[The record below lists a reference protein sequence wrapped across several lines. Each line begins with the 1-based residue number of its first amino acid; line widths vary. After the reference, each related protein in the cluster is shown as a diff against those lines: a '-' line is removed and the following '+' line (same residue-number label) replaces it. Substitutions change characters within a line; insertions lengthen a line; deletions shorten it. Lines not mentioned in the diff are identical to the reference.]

1 MNQRSIT
8 DERYEIVLP
17 CIKVQQPLG
26 VFFVASIDAKILREI
41 TFSDIRK
48 MTGER
53 EVDNY
58 LGIQR
63 EVDKNRVKELK
74 RYVNTI
80 DACFPTSVILAVS
93 GECAEFD
100 EAKNTLTLRS
110 QHDENDDPIIG
121 RMEIAKVLDG
131 QHRIEGLGGLEG
143 GVFQVNVSI
152 FVDMDI
158 ADQAYL
164 FSVVNLAQ
172 TKVKKSLVYD
182 LFEYSRARS
191 PQKSAHNIAVALD
204 QLQES
209 PFSRRIK
216 RLGSA
221 TPGRSGET
229 LTQAAFVESLLEFIS
244 KDPVA
249 DRDLYQRGRR
259 PSKPTP
265 QETQKLIFRGLFL
278 DEEDMKIADIL
289 VAYFEAVAKRWP
301 AAWNNPDTGYVLA
314 KTNGFKGLMRLL
326 RPAYLSV
333 AKDTNSPSVDDFYK
347 LLSISKLKDED
358 FVNTKFL
365 PGTGGEAR
373 LFRALQDEIFPEG
386 TLSLLD
392 PTPKRR

>member
-1 MNQRSIT
+1 MKQRSIT
-8 DERYEIVLP
+8 DDPYEIVLP

-26 VFFVASIDAKILREI
+26 VFFVASIDSKILREI

-48 MTGER
+48 MSGDR
-53 EVDNY
+53 EVDSY

-63 EVDKNRVKELK
+63 EVDPKRVKELH
-74 RYVNTI
+74 RYVNTV
-80 DACFPTSVILAVS
+80 DACFPTSVILAVQ
-93 GECAEFD
+93 GNCAEFND
-100 EAKNTLTLRS
+100 EKNTLTLRS
-110 QHDENDDPIIG
+110 YHDENNEPVVN
-121 RMEIAKVLDG
+121 RFAIARVLDG
-131 QHRIEGLGGLEG
+131 QHRIEGLGGLES

-204 QLQES
+204 KLVDS
-209 PFSRRIK
+209 PLHLRIK

-221 TPGRSGET
+221 TPGRTGET
-229 LTQAAFVESLLEFIS
+229 LTQAAFVEALLEFIS

-249 DRDLYQRGRR
+249 DRDLYQRGKR
-259 PSKPTP
+259 PPKSTP
-265 QETQKLIFRGLFL
+265 AESSRLIFRNLFI

-289 VAYFEAVAKRWP
+289 ISYFEAVQKKWP
-301 AAWNNPDTGYVLA
+301 AAWSNPGTGYVLA
-314 KTNGFKGLMRLL
+314 KTNGFKSLMRLL
-326 RPAYLSV
+326 RLAYLNLR
-333 AKDTNSPSVDDFYK
+333 DSVDEPSSEDFFR
-347 LLSISKLKDED
+347 LLDRSKLKDED
-358 FVNTKFL
+358 FVNTEFL

-373 LFRALQDEIFPEG
+373 LFKALQEEIFPNS
-386 TLSLLD
+386 SLRLFH
-392 PTPKRR
+392 

>member
-1 MNQRSIT
+1 MSQRSMI
-8 DERYEIVLP
+8 DEPYEIVLP

-26 VFFVASIDAKILREI
+26 IFFVASIDSKLLREI

-48 MTGER
+48 MTGDR
-53 EVDNY
+53 EVDTY

-80 DACFPTSVILAVS
+80 DACFPTSVILAVR
-93 GECAEFD
+93 GDCAEFD
-100 EAKNTLTLRS
+100 EKTNKLTLHS
-110 QHDENDDPIIG
+110 LHDENNDPIIN
-121 RMEIAKVLDG
+121 RLAIAKVLDG
-131 QHRIEGLGGLEG
+131 QHRIEGLGGLESRE
-143 GVFQVNVSI
+143 VFQVNVSI

-204 QLQES
+204 QLPDS
-209 PFSRRIK
+209 PFNRRIK

-221 TPGRSGET
+221 TPGRTGET
-229 LTQAAFVESLLEFIS
+229 LTQAAFVEALLEFIS
-244 KDPVA
+244 SDPVT
-249 DRDLYQRGRR
+249 DRDLYQRGKR
-259 PSKPTP
+259 PAKPTAT
-265 QETQKLIFRGLFL
+265 EAQKLVFRTLFL
-278 DEEDMKIADIL
+278 EEEDMKIADIL
-289 VAYFEAVAKRWP
+289 IAYFDAVEQRWP

-326 RPAYLSV
+326 RPAYLSLANRV
-333 AKDTNSPSVDDFYK
+333 VPSSDDFLT
-347 LLSISKLKDED
+347 LLKISKLQDED
-358 FVNTKFL
+358 FVTTQFL

-373 LFRALQDEIFPEG
+373 LFRELQDEIFPNG
-386 TLSLLD
+386 TRSLLE
-392 PTPKRR
+392 PTLKRQ